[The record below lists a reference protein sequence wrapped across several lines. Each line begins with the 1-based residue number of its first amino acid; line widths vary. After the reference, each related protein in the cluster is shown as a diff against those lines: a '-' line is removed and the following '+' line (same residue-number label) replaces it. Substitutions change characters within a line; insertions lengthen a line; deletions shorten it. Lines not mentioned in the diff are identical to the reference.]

1 MEHFLEQA
9 EFCTQIWNLDVEYRM
24 MDAHQLAA
32 QPLDL
37 LVALVRGVALQ
48 RRRRKWSR
56 QCRTVAAVTRP
67 RAPGCRPAP
76 RAAGAGALPSSGAPR
91 TGPAPARRQGRAAPL
106 RA

>member
-1 MEHFLEQA
+1 MHLKMRGAGRVLGLDSMEHFLEQA

-67 RAPGCRPAP
+67 RAPGCR
-76 RAAGAGALPSSGAPR
+76 
-91 TGPAPARRQGRAAPL
+91 QQDL
-106 RA
+106 RAILARGSAMERSHR